1 MENKRW
7 DEYIDIIKR
16 EAVPAMGCTEPI
28 AIAYAAAKAGEVLEE
43 EPESIEVYA
52 SNSILK
58 NAMGVG
64 VPGTG
69 MIGIPIA
76 AAVGSIG
83 GKSDYKLEVL
93 KDLTKEQVAKAK
105 SIVNSGKVQVKLKE
119 NITYIYIEVILR
131 NKDKHSRVVIEKS
144 HLNITLVELN
154 GQVLFKKDETQN
166 DSEAYLLRDKEILSI
181 EEIYDFVV
189 NVPYEEIK
197 FIRENARLN
206 EYISREGLENDYGHK
221 VGKVFNKYINY
232 NLLKNDIMIE
242 TILKTAAASD
252 ARMDG
257 CSLSVLSSCGSGNQ
271 GILLSIP
278 VITMGQELEKDEET
292 ITRALT
298 MSNLMSI
305 YMHSYLGRLSAL
317 CGAVLAGASVST
329 ALTFLL
335 GGNEKHIKQSIQN
348 VYGNIM
354 GMVCDGAKNSC
365 ALKIST
371 CVFAAITGA
380 ILAMEDISITDKEGI
395 VESDADNTIK
405 NACNIGSVAMKE
417 TNDMILDIMLNKKK

>member
-1 MENKRW
+1 MYNKKW

-28 AIAYAAAKAGEVLEE
+28 AIAYAASKASEVLGE
-43 EPESIEVYA
+43 EPEGVEVYA

-83 GKSDYKLEVL
+83 GKSCYKLEVL
-93 KDLTKEQVAKAK
+93 KDLTEEQVHKAK
-105 SIVNSGKVQVKLKE
+105 NMVNNNKVTVKLKE
-119 NITYIYIEVILR
+119 NIPYIYIEVIIR
-131 NKDKHSRVVIEKS
+131 SKENYSRVIIEKS
-144 HLNITLVELN
+144 HLNITLIELN
-154 GQVLFKKDETQN
+154 GEGLFKKADGKN
-166 DSEAYLLRDKEILSI
+166 DTEDYLKDKEILSI
-181 EEIYDFVV
+181 EKIYDFVL
-189 NVPYEEIK
+189 NVPYEKIK
-197 FIRENARLN
+197 FIRENAKLN
-206 EYISREGLENDYGHK
+206 ENISKEGLENDYGHK
-221 VGKVFNKYINY
+221 VGKVLKKYINY
-232 NLLKNDIMIE
+232 NLLKNDIMID

-278 VITMGQELEKDEET
+278 IISMGHELEKDEET

-317 CGAVLAGASVST
+317 CGAVLAGASVS
-329 ALTFLL
+329 AAITFLL
-335 GGNEKHIKQSIQN
+335 GGNEKHIKQAIQN
-348 VYGNIM
+348 VYGNIT

-380 ILAMEDISITDKEGI
+380 MLAMEDISITDKEGI
-395 VESDADNTIK
+395 VEAEADDTIQ
-405 NACNIGSVAMKE
+405 NACNIGSIAMKE
-417 TNDMILDIMLNKKK
+417 TNNMILDIMLNKKK

>member
-1 MENKRW
+1 MYNTKW

-28 AIAYAAAKAGEVLEE
+28 AIAYASSKASEILGE

-69 MIGIPIA
+69 MVGIPIA
-76 AAVGSIG
+76 AAVGCIG
-83 GKSDYKLEVL
+83 GKSSYKLEVL
-93 KDLTKEQVAKAK
+93 KDLTEDQVLKAK
-105 SIVNSGKVQVKLKE
+105 NMVNNNKVQVKLKE
-119 NITYIYIEVILR
+119 NIIYIYIEVLLR
-131 NKDKHSRVVIEKS
+131 NKENYSRVIIEKS
-144 HLNITLVELN
+144 HLNITFIELN
-154 GQVLFKKDETQN
+154 GEVLFKKADGKN
-166 DSEAYLLRDKEILSI
+166 DSEDYLKDKEILSI
-181 EEIYDFVV
+181 EEIYDFIL
-189 NVPYEEIK
+189 NVPYEKIK

-206 EYISREGLENDYGHK
+206 ENISKEGLENDYGHK
-221 VGKVFNKYINY
+221 VGKVLKKYINY
-232 NLLKNDIMIE
+232 NLLKKDIMID
-242 TILKTAAASD
+242 TILRTAAASD

-278 VITMGQELEKDEET
+278 IISMGYELEKDEET

-317 CGAVLAGASVST
+317 CGAVLAGASVS
-329 ALTFLL
+329 AAITFLL
-335 GGNEKHIKQSIQN
+335 GGNEKHIKQAIQN
-348 VYGNIM
+348 VYGNIT

-380 ILAMEDISITDKEGI
+380 MLAMEDISITDKEGI
-395 VESDADNTIK
+395 VESEADNTIR
-405 NACNIGSVAMKE
+405 NACNIGSIAMQE
-417 TNDMILDIMLNKKK
+417 TNNMILDIMLNKKK

>member
-1 MENKRW
+1 MKNKKW

-28 AIAYAAAKAGEVLEE
+28 AIAYASAKAREVLGEE
-43 EPESIEVYA
+43 SESIEVYA

-93 KDLTKEQVAKAK
+93 KDLTDNQVDRAK
-105 SIVNSGKVQVKLKE
+105 SMVNSSKVQVKLKE

-131 NKDKHSRVVIEKS
+131 NKDNYSRVVIEKS
-144 HLNITLVELN
+144 HLNITLIELN
-154 GQVLFKKDETQN
+154 GQVLFKKDEIKN
-166 DSEAYLLRDKEILSI
+166 DSEDYLRDKEILSI

-189 NVPYEEIK
+189 NVPYEKIK

-206 EYISREGLENDYGHK
+206 ECISEEGLENDYGHK
-221 VGKVFNKYINY
+221 VGKVLKKYINY
-232 NLLKNDIMIE
+232 NLLKNDIMIG

-278 VITMGQELEKDEET
+278 VISMGHELEKDEET

-317 CGAVLAGASVST
+317 CGAVLAGASV
-329 ALTFLL
+329 AAAITFLL

-348 VYGNIM
+348 VYGNIT

-380 ILAMEDISITDKEGI
+380 MLAMEDISITDEEGI
-395 VESDADNTIK
+395 VEAEADNTIR
-405 NACNIGSVAMKE
+405 NACNIGSVAMRE